1 MPDVAPDDPS
11 IPDAPDGSD
20 RRPPAASTAG
30 PQEDDPSGTSGTADG
45 PAAGDGGPRI
55 DVVAPPR
62 PDPGTTI
69 AALGPGDRI
78 AGAFA
83 CVRKDRAQGRSGQAY
98 LALDLRDRTG
108 TIPARVFRDVDR
120 LDGAFARGDVVQVS
134 GTVDRYREDLVAE
147 LTAVRRLDPA
157 TVDPTRFLPT
167 AYRDLDELDGFL
179 EGLAGEVGDA
189 AFSGLLRELL
199 GDEALR
205 RRWRLAPCTI
215 GGHHS
220 YLGGLLEHTVAVG
233 ALAQEACVHHP
244 GLNRDLLLTACIVH
258 DLGRT
263 REFTYA
269 AEIGRT
275 EQGELLG
282 HVELGLRIMSEP
294 ARRAGLDETRWMH
307 LAHCVLTHHG
317 PERAGGRFR
326 SAEAAAL
333 HRINALD
340 ATIKDALEHGL
351 GNG

>member
-1 MPDVAPDDPS
+1 MPPVAPDDPS
-11 IPDAPDGSD
+11 TPYAPDGSD
-20 RRPPAASTAG
+20 PRPGAAS
-30 PQEDDPSGTSGTADG
+30 S
-45 PAAGDGGPRI
+45 DGGPEAAPDDAPRAI
-55 DVVAPPR
+55 DVPAPR
-62 PDPGTTI
+62 PSTAQTV
-69 AALGPGDRI
+69 ASLAPGDRI

-83 CVRKDRAQGRSGQAY
+83 CVRKDRGQGRSGGAY

-120 LDGAFARGDVVQVS
+120 LDAAFHRGDVVQVAGS
-134 GTVDRYREDLVAE
+134 VDRYREELVAE
-147 LTAVRRLDPA
+147 LTQVRRLDPRE
-157 TVDPTRFLPT
+157 VDPTQFLPT

-179 EGLAGEVGDA
+179 EGLAGEVGDGP
-189 AFSGLLRELL
+189 FSALLHELL

-275 EQGELLG
+275 EVGELLG
-282 HVELGLRIMSEP
+282 HVELGLRILSEP
-294 ARRAGLDETRWMH
+294 ARRAGVDETRWMH

-326 SAEAAAL
+326 SAEAATL
-333 HRINALD
+333 HRLNALD

>member
-1 MPDVAPDDPS
+1 MAPVAPDDPS
-11 IPDAPDGSD
+11 TPYAPDGSD
-20 RRPPAASTAG
+20 PRPGAPST
-30 PQEDDPSGTSGTADG
+30 DG
-45 PAAGDGGPRI
+45 PRDPDGASADERRI
-55 DVVAPPR
+55 DVPAPR
-62 PDPGTTI
+62 DPPPSATI

-78 AGAFA
+78 AGAYA
-83 CVRKDRAQGRSGQAY
+83 CVRKDRAQGRSGAY
-98 LALDLRDRTG
+98 LALGLRDRTG
-108 TIPARVFRDVDR
+108 TIPARVFKDVDR
-120 LDGAFARGDVVQVS
+120 LDAAFGRGDVVQVA
-134 GTVDRYREDLVAE
+134 GTVDRYREELVAE

-157 TVDPTRFLPT
+157 QVDPTQFLPT

-179 EGLAGEVGDA
+179 EGLAGEVGDTG
-189 AFSGLLRELL
+189 FGGLLHQLL
-199 GDEALR
+199 SDEGLR

-275 EQGELLG
+275 EVGELLG
-282 HVELGLRIMSEP
+282 HVELGLRILSEP
-294 ARRAGLDETRWMH
+294 ARRAGVDETRWMH

-333 HRINALD
+333 HRLNALD

-351 GNG
+351 GNR